1 MKKNNLEALIESVR
15 NESIDPTL
23 VSESTNRVRARIFAA
38 AADPAASTLRTCA
51 DFQALLRLYLT
62 KSLPESRTMLLE
74 DHIHSCV
81 DCRRA
86 LTASRTGKVRT
97 MPRPQRVQHELPRIM
112 KWAAA
117 AVALVA
123 AGLTTWGVLR
133 MMPTAGTRATVQ
145 SVSGILY
152 AVSDQSSAPVFSGRQ
167 IADGQRIRTAKDSTA
182 LLRLPDGTLV
192 EMNERAQIS
201 ISKTAGGTTLRLD
214 RGNVIVQAA
223 KQRDG
228 AFYVSTPDCTVTVH
242 GTIFAVT
249 RGVKGTRVSVAQGE
263 VKVDE
268 NGQSKLLHPGDQT
281 ATSPSIENIAV
292 RDEFVWSRNQ
302 AQYLALLGELKII
315 QDELAKVPGPALRYS
330 SKLLDLAP
338 ANTVVYAAIPNI
350 GNTLAEANRLFN
362 ERIQQSEVLREWW
375 TQHQPQ
381 GPFTINDIVNR
392 IRTFS
397 SYLGDEVVL
406 SIAGSRNGQYNPPV
420 LLAEVKQAGLKE
432 FLEGQARE
440 LGSKGNAAF
449 RFIEDPVTEARNRG
463 ESKTAGGLA
472 MTIKDEVIAIG
483 SVDDLY
489 EFASPHR
496 SFEGTYFHRVI
507 SESYNSGVGW
517 LFCANVEHM
526 FRNSV
531 SHSEPRPLG
540 SGPQSDA
547 DNNPSGLQ
555 DVRFILFERKE
566 KNGSVDNRVALNF
579 TGRRRG
585 FASWLGAPGP
595 MGGLDFVSPN
605 ALVAAGFVIRNP
617 RSLVEELFSY
627 AEGKNSSFGQK
638 LAEFEQRSGINVL
651 GDLAAPLGTDVAF
664 AIDGPIFPVPSWEFA
679 MEVYSPDRLQ
689 WTIEKLIADFN
700 SHSDAKLTLAKE
712 VVSGR
717 ALYTLT
723 SATHPTLEAHY
734 TFSDG
739 YLIAG
744 ATQGMVL
751 RAIQNRQNGF
761 TLTRSEKFRAL
772 LPRDTYPSFS
782 GLIYHNVGPLIG
794 PIADQLKSLNAIPAA
809 QRASIEALRT
819 NSGPG
824 LIFAY
829 GEPDRIV
836 VSGTGPLFGL
846 NIESLAIPHV
856 LANVVEG
863 SRRMQPQAK

>member
-15 NESIDPTL
+15 NEAIDPTT
-23 VSESTNRVRARIFAA
+23 VSESTSRVRARIFAA

-51 DFQALLRLYLT
+51 DFQALLRPYLT

-86 LTASRTGKVRT
+86 LTAARTGKVRT

-117 AVALVA
+117 AVVLVA

-152 AVSDQSSAPVFSGRQ
+152 TVSDQSSAPIFSGRQ

-268 NGQSKLLHPGDQT
+268 NGESKLLHPGDQT

-315 QDELAKVPGPALRYS
+315 QDQLAKVPGPALRYS
-330 SKLLDLAP
+330 SKLLDLVP
-338 ANTVVYAAIPNI
+338 SNTVVYAAIPNI

-362 ERIQQSEVLREWW
+362 ERVQQSEVLREWW

-397 SYLGDEVVL
+397 SYLGNEVVL

-432 FLEGQARE
+432 FLEKQAHE
-440 LGSKGNAAF
+440 LGSNGNAAF
-449 RFIEDPVTEARNRG
+449 RFIEDPVAEARNRG
-463 ESKTAGGLA
+463 DSKTAGGLA

-496 SFEGTYFHRVI
+496 SFEGTYFHHVI

-531 SHSEPRPLG
+531 LKKDE
-540 SGPQSDA
+540 A

-555 DVRFILFERKE
+555 DVRFLMFERKE
-566 KNGSVDNRVALNF
+566 TNGKVDNRVALNF

-585 FASWLGAPGP
+585 FSSWLGSPGA

-627 AEGKNSSFGQK
+627 AEGRNSSFGHK

-679 MEVYSPDRLQ
+679 MEVYSSDRLQ

-700 SHSDAKLTLAKE
+700 SRSDAKLTLAKE
-712 VVSGR
+712 NVSGR
-717 ALYTLT
+717 TLYTLT
-723 SATHPTLEAHY
+723 SETHPTLEAHY

-761 TLTRSEKFRAL
+761 ILARSEKFRSL

-836 VSGTGPLFGL
+836 ISGTGPLFGL
-846 NIESLAIPHV
+846 NLESFAIPHI
-856 LANVVEG
+856 LANAVEG
-863 SRRMQPQAK
+863 SKRLQAQPK

>member
-15 NESIDPTL
+15 NEAIDPAA
-23 VSESTNRVRARIFAA
+23 VSEATARVRDRIFAA
-38 AADPAASTLRTCA
+38 AADPAAHTLRTCA
-51 DFQALLRLYLT
+51 DFQGLLRAYIT
-62 KSLPESRTMLLE
+62 KTLPESRTMLLE

-86 LTASRTGKVRT
+86 LTAARTGKVRT
-97 MPRPQRVQHELPRIM
+97 MPRPQRVQHELPQTM
-112 KWAAA
+112 KWAVAA
-117 AVALVA
+117 ALLATV
-123 AGLTTWGVLR
+123 GLSAWGVLR
-133 MMPTAGTRATVQ
+133 MLPSSGTRATVQ

-152 AVSDQSSAPVFSGRQ
+152 AVSDQSSAPIFSGRQ
-167 IADGQRIRTAKDSTA
+167 IDDGQKIRTAKDSTA

-201 ISKTAGGTTLRLD
+201 ISKSGRGTTISLD

-228 AFYVSTPDCTVTVH
+228 AFYVHTPDCLVTVH
-242 GTIFAVT
+242 GTVFAVT
-249 RGVKGTRVSVAQGE
+249 RGVKGTRISVAEGE

-268 NGQSKLLHPGDQT
+268 AGQSKLLHRGDQT

-302 AQYLALLGELKII
+302 VKYLALLGEFKII
-315 QDELAKVPGPALRYS
+315 QDELQKVPGPALRYS
-330 SKLLDLAP
+330 SKLLDLVP
-338 ANTVVYAAIPNI
+338 SNTVVYAAIPNL

-381 GPFTINDIVNR
+381 GPFTLNDIITR

-397 SYLGDEVVL
+397 SYLGDEIVL
-406 SIAGSRNGQYNPPV
+406 SITGDRGKYYPPL
-420 LLAEVKQAGLKE
+420 LLAEVKQPGLKE

-440 LGSKGNAAF
+440 LAAKGTVAF
-449 RFIEDPVTEARNRG
+449 RFMDDAEADPRNFASALAVTIQDN
-463 ESKTAGGLA
+463 
-472 MTIKDEVIAIG
+472 IIAIG
-483 SVDDLY
+483 SAEVVH
-489 EFASPHR
+489 EFMSPHR
-496 SFEGTYFHRVI
+496 DTFEGTYFHRVI
-507 SESYNSGVGW
+507 SQSYKSGVGW
-517 LFCANVEHM
+517 LFCANLEHM
-526 FRNSV
+526 LRNSV
-531 SHSEPRPLG
+531 LKKDE
-540 SGPQSDA
+540 A

-555 DVRFILFERKE
+555 DVRFLMFERKE
-566 KNGSVDNRVALNF
+566 TNGSVDNRVALNF
-579 TGRRRG
+579 RGNRRG
-585 FASWLGAPGP
+585 FASWLGSPGA
-595 MGGLDFVSPN
+595 MGSLDFVSPN
-605 ALVAAGFVIRNP
+605 ALVAAGFVMRNP
-617 RSLVEELFSY
+617 QSLLGELFSY
-627 AEGKNSSFGQK
+627 AEGQSSNFGKQ
-638 LAEFEQRSGINVL
+638 LADFEQRSGIRVL
-651 GDLAAPLGTDVAF
+651 NDLAGPLGTDVAF

-679 MEVYSPDRLQ
+679 IEVNSPDRLQ

-700 SHSDAKLTLAKE
+700 NRGGDIKLTLTKE
-712 VVSGR
+712 NVGGR
-717 ALYTLT
+717 TLYTL
-723 SATHPTLEAHY
+723 SCPTNQNLEAHY
-734 TFSDG
+734 TYTDG

-761 TLTRSEKFRAL
+761 TLARSEKFRAL
-772 LPRDTYPSFS
+772 LPRDSYPSFS

-794 PIADQLKSLNAIPAA
+794 PIADQLKTLNVIPPA

-836 VSGTGPLFGL
+836 ISGTGPLFGL
-846 NIESLAIPHV
+846 SLESLAVPHII
-856 LANVVEG
+856 ANAVEG
-863 SRRMQPQAK
+863 SKRLQTQSK